1 MRLQS
6 FTADWTVQQQQQQQ
20 QEQLDQVALANERAL
35 GGGGALVRV
44 G

>member
-6 FTADWTVQQQQQQQ
+6 FTADWTVQQQQ
-20 QEQLDQVALANERAL
+20 EQLEQVALANERAL

-44 G
+44 N